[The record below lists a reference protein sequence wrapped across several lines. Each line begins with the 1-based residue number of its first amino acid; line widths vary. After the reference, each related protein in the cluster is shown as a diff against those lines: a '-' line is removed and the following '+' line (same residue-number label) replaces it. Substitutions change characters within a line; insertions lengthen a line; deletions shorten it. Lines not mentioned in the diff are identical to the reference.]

1 MIHDDNSNELYILDT
16 IESAEMNSEK
26 ILVRNSVLDE
36 ANLSV
41 DIEKAKKLLNF
52 LLNQQREVFEKIKD
66 SVGKV
71 QLIKT
76 KTFISTSK

>member
-71 QLIKT
+71 QLSRPKPP
-76 KTFISTSK
+76 

>member
-16 IESAEMNSEK
+16 IESAEMNTEK